1 MLVYISIIVSIKSHH
16 LVFLK
21 NELGLVIRYKYIRA
35 FNMLIW
41 RTIDP
46 KSFLFGT
53 IHTVLTLG
61 QMAQLIMIILSLTA
75 MTHCKL
81 AQDVFLMAHTLTI
94 VKPIWPMLQNIS
106 ESLNYIIIM

>member
-1 MLVYISIIVSIKSHH
+1 MLVYISTIVSIKSHH
-16 LVFLK
+16 L
-21 NELGLVIRYKYIRA
+21 ELGLVIRYKYIRA

-61 QMAQLIMIILSLTA
+61 QMAQL

-81 AQDVFLMAHTLTI
+81 AQDVFPMAHTLTI

-106 ESLNYIIIM
+106 ESLKYIIIM